1 MVIGMLS
8 LSVYGQSKM
17 SEATDTIET
26 MIKECPQHNGS
37 FDCTPFCRI
46 CEGEQEYESNGYLP
60 CKRFG
65 HCGTNV
71 EEDIW
76 QEELGFCQPC
86 QSMYFNQELDPFTL
100 DRIEDE

>member
-1 MVIGMLS
+1 
-8 LSVYGQSKM
+8 M

-60 CKRFG
+60 CNRFG